1 MSATAVRETVD
12 ALVLKADT
20 VEDFLEVMRA
30 AQAASGLAPGQIA
43 KFTNISRSSI
53 YNWLRPGYPSL
64 PRNRAQMES
73 FFRVCKLSDGGLHRV
88 LELWDRLDEA
98 RTEAAPSIS
107 MKAVKAQAAHTN
119 TGAGGVRAVVADP
132 VQVDNRLSN
141 DAAEPAVPVVE
152 QPKRAWQFSSIIT
165 AVATVAVIVV
175 MLDVITTPHPDSTL
189 STAAGPEPLRAGAY
203 AAALVC
209 ALLMVGLGAGERNR
223 RMAWARLRNWPAV
236 IAMVAMSSA
245 AVTAVAPYAADPMV
259 AAPITAVVG
268 SACTAWWFA
277 SLSMRG
283 VRLLITEVPV
293 VSAVCALVGAIPG
306 LCLGTSGL
314 PMASAVLAGV
324 LASAS
329 VVHLFGNAAAAL
341 AEPVGA
347 TEFPRTAPPVEL
359 PEVEDLTAPTL
370 VASPPAQR
378 ISADSS
384 DGVAHRDARPTRATC
399 RRRRHHMA
407 HGCGADWLHPRRFCP
422 AVASRSAYRA
432 IRKAFSA
439 VLVRRDTAAN
449 GDPAV
454 VPRTARDLI
463 DTSTQPLPKLPRRK
477 PRSRDMHELL
487 VGVTS
492 APKLGARRVDP
503 VEFGDEPVEYP
514 VPAYE
519 IIERIKQERE
529 QAAEAEAEHPFVS
542 RPRGLGRRTGT
553 RFGPYELRSLVGKGR
568 MGEVYEA
575 YDTVKDRMVAVKL
588 LSEAV
593 ALDPVYQLRFRRETL
608 AAARLTEPHVIPIHD
623 WGVINGVLFTDTR
636 LVDGTDVRT
645 VLRHHGP
652 LHAEDAVAI
661 IEQIAAALDAAHAAG
676 LVHRDVK
683 PADIVLTTTGI
694 AYLTDFGIAHMEN
707 DRAVATGGMPVDSC
721 DYLAP
726 ERFGF
731 GPVHGSSDIYAL
743 TCVLYEALTG
753 LPPFPAGTT
762 AEVIQGHLADPP
774 PRPSLRLP
782 KVPAAMDKVI
792 QRGMA
797 KDPAERFPTATAM
810 ARAARVALGTPMRPR
825 TVLPRE
831 KIVLPRR
838 EPGTDVEYF
847 DPPRSAGAVVI
858 YSALTDEPRAA
869 DDLRRARDPAGVGR
883 RGRRVGSAPNSR
895 YRDTEPPAEPF
906 AAEERWN
913 AWRPWRP
920 TV

>member
-20 VEDFLEVMRA
+20 VEDFLAVMRA

-73 FFRVCKLSDGGLHRV
+73 FFRVCKLSDGGLRRV

-98 RTEAAPSIS
+98 RTESAPCTSA
-107 MKAVKAQAAHTN
+107 KAVKAQAAQTN
-119 TGAGGVRAVVADP
+119 TGAGEAPAVVAAP

-141 DAAEPAVPVVE
+141 NDVEPVVPVVA
-152 QPKRAWQFSSIIT
+152 QPKRAWQLSSIIT

-175 MLDVITTPHPDSTL
+175 MLDVITTPHPDPAL
-189 STAAGPEPLRAGAY
+189 STAGPEPLRGGAY

-209 ALLMVGLGAGERNR
+209 ALLIVGLGAGERNR
-223 RMAWARLRNWPAV
+223 RMAWARLRNRPAV
-236 IAMVAMSSA
+236 IAMLGMSS
-245 AVTAVAPYAADPMV
+245 TAVAAVVPYAANPMV
-259 AAPITAVVG
+259 AAPVTAVVG

-306 LCLGTSGL
+306 LCLGASGL
-314 PMASAVLAGV
+314 PVASAVLAGV

-341 AEPVGA
+341 AEPVGRA
-347 TEFPRTAPPVEL
+347 EFSRTAPVVE
-359 PEVEDLTAPTL
+359 PPGVEDLTPPSL
-370 VASPPAQR
+370 VGPPSVER
-378 ISADSS
+378 MSADSS
-384 DGVAHRDARPTRATC
+384 DGVAHRDARPTRAAC
-399 RRRRHHMA
+399 RRRRHHTA
-407 HGCGADWLHPRRFCP
+407 HECGADWLHRQRFCP

-432 IRKAFSA
+432 IRKAVAA
-439 VLVRRDTAAN
+439 VLVPRADTTA
-449 GDPAV
+449 GPAV

-463 DTSTQPLPKLPRRK
+463 ETSTQPLPMLPRRK

-487 VGVTS
+487 VGVTT

-503 VEFGDEPVEYP
+503 VEFVDESVESP

-529 QAAEAEAEHPFVS
+529 QAADAEAEHPFVS
-542 RPRGLGRRTGT
+542 RPKGLGRRTGT

-575 YDTVKDRMVAVKL
+575 YDTVKDRLVAVKL

-652 LHAEDAVAI
+652 LNAEDAVAI

-683 PADIVLTTTGI
+683 PADIVLTNTGV

-774 PRPSLRLP
+774 PRPSRRVP
-782 KVPAAMDKVI
+782 KVPAAMDEVI

-797 KDPAERFPTATAM
+797 KDPAERFPSATAM
-810 ARAARVALGTPMRPR
+810 ARAARIALGTPIRPR
-825 TVLPRE
+825 TVPPRE

-838 EPGTDVEYF
+838 ESGTDVEYF
-847 DPPRSAGAVVI
+847 DPPRSAI
-858 YSALTDEPRAA
+858 
-869 DDLRRARDPAGVGR
+869 AGHR
-883 RGRRVGSAPNSR
+883 
-895 YRDTEPPAEPF
+895 
-906 AAEERWN
+906 
-913 AWRPWRP
+913 
-920 TV
+920 